1 VSVARH
7 HDPSATGDTTDWRPG
22 ADDEPADR
30 PRTVGRYVLWG
41 VIGSGG
47 CATVHLGRLV
57 SEGGFSRTVA
67 VKRLHSEYSADPDF
81 VAMFL
86 DEARLAGRIHHPN
99 VVQSLDVL
107 GSRDANGARELFMI
121 MDYVE
126 GETLSR
132 LVSKGGTRGER
143 PPVPIVLSIMSGVL
157 RGLHAAHE
165 ARSETGEPLEL
176 VHRDVSPQNVVV
188 GVDGVARLL
197 DFGIA
202 KAIGRVHTTR
212 QGDFKGKAAYMA
224 PEQIVGSAT
233 KLSDVYAASV
243 VLWEALTGRRL
254 FKGENQAAVLHQ
266 VAALDVASP
275 CSFAPDVAPAIEA
288 IVMRGLARN
297 PGDRFGSALVM
308 AEALEKASPLA
319 SHSDVGAWVRRVA
332 RDELAERA
340 AKVALI
346 EGAEPAELIS
356 MARRASGS
364 AVDVD
369 PSLPITR
376 IERAAAA
383 RQKTGPPKRWGAR
396 AAAVALFLI
405 AVGIPLG
412 VRWGHRSGA
421 STSAEVARRT
431 LPDIA
436 PATADSNSAVAESA
450 PRTADSGASDG
461 ATPEPTPAPPASVH
475 SAGSHNRTA
484 APSATPHRAATPA
497 NSACT
502 PPFLIDSAGRMHF
515 KTECL

>member
-7 HDPSATGDTTDWRPG
+7 HDPPAAGDSTDWRTSP
-22 ADDEPADR
+22 DDEPVDE

-107 GSRDANGARELFMI
+107 GSRDVHGARELFMI

-132 LVSKGGTRGER
+132 LVSRCGTRGER
-143 PPVPIVLSIMSGVL
+143 PPMPIVLSIMSGVL

-165 ARSETGEPLEL
+165 ARSESGEPLEL

-224 PEQIVGSAT
+224 PEQIVGVAT

-254 FKGENQAAVLHQ
+254 FTGENQAAVLHQ
-266 VAALDVASP
+266 VVAVDIASP
-275 CSFAPDVAPAIEA
+275 RSVAPEVAPAIEG
-288 IVMRGLARN
+288 IVMRGLARD
-297 PGDRFGSALVM
+297 PGDRFASALIM
-308 AEALEKASPLA
+308 AESLEKAGALA
-319 SHSDVGAWVRRVA
+319 SHSEVGAWVRRVA

-346 EGAEPAELIS
+346 ESAEPGELIA
-356 MARRASGS
+356 MARRGRGA

-369 PSLPITR
+369 PALPITR
-376 IERAAAA
+376 IERAAGLRPIGAPRKSRGA
-383 RQKTGPPKRWGAR
+383 YASAVLLVLLLVGVPVGLRWAHR
-396 AAAVALFLI
+396 A
-405 AVGIPLG
+405 
-412 VRWGHRSGA
+412 
-421 STSAEVARRT
+421 SAGGRTDVARRT
-431 LPDIA
+431 LPEVE
-436 PATADSNSAVAESA
+436 PRPADSTPAAAESVGSVEA
-450 PRTADSGASDG
+450 LTAN
-461 ATPEPTPAPPASVH
+461 EPPPAQSAPVH
-475 SAGSHNRTA
+475 SAAPHNRTT
-484 APSATPHRAATPA
+484 APSANAHHAAPPA

>member
-1 VSVARH
+1 MSVARH
-7 HDPSATGDTTDWRPG
+7 HDPSAAGD
-22 ADDEPADR
+22 ASSDDEAVDR

-107 GSRDANGARELFMI
+107 GSRDVHGSRELFMI

-132 LVSKGGTRGER
+132 LVNRCGARGER
-143 PPVPIVLSIMSGVL
+143 PPMPIVLSIMTGVL

-165 ARSETGEPLEL
+165 ARSESGEPLEI

-233 KLSDVYAASV
+233 KLYDVYAASV

-254 FKGENQAAVLHQ
+254 FTGENQAAVLHQ
-266 VAALDVASP
+266 VATGNVAPPRSI
-275 CSFAPDVAPAIEA
+275 APDIGPAIEA

-297 PGDRFGSALVM
+297 PDDRFASALAM
-308 AEALEKASPLA
+308 AEALENACPLA
-319 SHSDVGAWVRRVA
+319 SHSEVGGFVRRVA

-346 EGAEPAELIS
+346 EGADPAELIS
-356 MARRASGS
+356 MARRGPGA

-369 PSLPITR
+369 PALPITR
-376 IERAAAA
+376 IERAATVRAA
-383 RQKTGPPKRWGAR
+383 RVAGDGAR
-396 AAAVALFLI
+396 EGERRRNRRSVYTAAIVILLLIVAVHVGFRWIHRAPAQGNAEMARRVLPDMPPQADSHSAAVE
-405 AVGIPLG
+405 
-412 VRWGHRSGA
+412 SA
-421 STSAEVARRT
+421 SSVEASAE
-431 LPDIA
+431 
-436 PATADSNSAVAESA
+436 
-450 PRTADSGASDG
+450 
-461 ATPEPTPAPPASVH
+461 PAPPPSVPVH
-475 SAGSHNRTA
+475 SAGSHTRTGAPTHHA
-484 APSATPHRAATPA
+484 APA

>member
-1 VSVARH
+1 MSVARH
-7 HDPSATGDTTDWRPG
+7 HDPSATGDTTDWRTSP
-22 ADDEPADR
+22 DDEAVDR

-107 GSRDANGARELFMI
+107 GSRDVHGTRELFMI

-132 LVSKGGTRGER
+132 LVSRCGTRGER

-165 ARSETGEPLEL
+165 ARSESGEPLEL

-224 PEQIVGSAT
+224 PEQVVGTAT

-254 FKGENQAAVLHQ
+254 FTGENQAAVLHQ
-266 VAALDVASP
+266 VVALDIASP
-275 CSFAPDVAPAIEA
+275 RSVVPEVAPAIEA
-288 IVMRGLARN
+288 IVMRGLARD
-297 PGDRFGSALVM
+297 PDDRFASALVM

-319 SHSDVGAWVRRVA
+319 SHSEVGEWVRRTA

-346 EGAEPAELIS
+346 ESAEPGELIA
-356 MARRASGS
+356 MARRGPGS

-383 RQKTGPPKRWGAR
+383 RAAHQTALPRKRRGIY
-396 AAAVALFLI
+396 AAAVVLALLL
-405 AVGIPLG
+405 AGVPLG
-412 VRWGHRSGA
+412 LRWTHRA
-421 STSAEVARRT
+421 SPGPNTEGARRA
-431 LPDIA
+431 LPEVE
-436 PATADSNSAVAESA
+436 PPTADSNPAAAESVASVEAPNEPIPPPSAPMHSAV
-450 PRTADSGASDG
+450 P
-461 ATPEPTPAPPASVH
+461 
-475 SAGSHNRTA
+475 HNRTA
-484 APSATPHRAATPA
+484 APSATAHHAAAPA

>member
-1 VSVARH
+1 MSVARH
-7 HDPSATGDTTDWRPG
+7 HDPSATGDPTDWRPSPDVEG
-22 ADDEPADR
+22 VDR

-47 CATVHLGRLV
+47 CATVHLGRLM

-107 GSRDANGARELFMI
+107 GSRDSLGVRELFMI

-132 LVSKGGTRGER
+132 LVNKCAARGER
-143 PPVPIVLSIMSGVL
+143 PPVPIVLSIMSGAL

-165 ARSETGEPLEL
+165 ARSESGERLEL

-233 KLSDVYAASV
+233 KLSDVYSASV
-243 VLWEALTGRRL
+243 VLWEALTGKRL
-254 FKGENQAAVLHQ
+254 FTGENQAAVLHQ
-266 VAALDVASP
+266 VAELDVTP
-275 CSFAPDVAPAIEA
+275 PRSFAPDLAPAIEE

-297 PGDRFGSALVM
+297 PDARFASALDM
-308 AEALEKASPLA
+308 AEALEKASLLA
-319 SHSDVGAWVRRVA
+319 SHSEVGEWVRRVA
-332 RDELAERA
+332 RDDLAERA

-346 EGAEPAELIS
+346 EGAEPGELIA
-356 MARRASGS
+356 MATRGSGPT
-364 AVDVD
+364 VDVD

-376 IERAAAA
+376 IERAAAGRRNAPPRKRRSALVAALLLTLALLAVGLPLAA
-383 RQKTGPPKRWGAR
+383 RWAPRPREEPIRVNPLPALDPTPVAAESGPASAESAESAESPPEEAPAPTSPVH
-396 AAAVALFLI
+396 AAAS
-405 AVGIPLG
+405 
-412 VRWGHRSGA
+412 RNRSGA
-421 STSAEVARRT
+421 A
-431 LPDIA
+431 
-436 PATADSNSAVAESA
+436 
-450 PRTADSGASDG
+450 
-461 ATPEPTPAPPASVH
+461 
-475 SAGSHNRTA
+475 TA
-484 APSATPHRAATPA
+484 APSPSVHHAAAPA
-497 NSACT
+497 SSACT
-502 PPFLIDSAGRMHF
+502 PPYLIDSAGRMHF